1 MEEQIRKQLK
11 SIMQQEVVLATGC
24 TEPGA
29 VALCVAKAVETLG
42 FEPTTINIK
51 LSKNVYKN
59 AMGVG
64 IPGTGMIGLPIA
76 VAMAVTHGDSSRGLE
91 VLTLPADQ
99 VEEAKQWLA
108 NNAGKINIGVKET
121 SDKLYIE
128 CNVSSA
134 SCCAAEAS
142 TATAVI
148 AKRHTNFIFIKK
160 DDTVLLDHKIGLFQE
175 QAGDD
180 NPQEDNKQRLEL
192 TARMVYDYATTAPL
206 EELKWLL
213 DTVEYNAAASECG
226 LSGMGLHTGEILME
240 QARGDMVH
248 TVVART
254 VAASDARM
262 DGCTKP
268 VYSNSGSGNQG
279 ITCTLP
285 SYYYGKLKGCS
296 EEQILRA
303 LTMNHL
309 MSIYIK
315 RGIGRLSALCGI
327 VNATMGCA
335 AALTYLEGSERGV
348 RGSERGVK
356 GTNEGGEGSERGVR
370 GSESG
375 VKGTNLYEQVCY
387 AMKNMINTIA
397 GMVCDGA
404 KPSCAL
410 KMSVGL
416 YSAFVCAELAVHN
429 RVVDRTDGLSESDI
443 DCSIRNL
450 GRLGKEGMNQTDD
463 MILDIMTHKR

>member
-1 MEEQIRKQLK
+1 MDKELREQIRD
-11 SIMQQEVVLATGC
+11 IMRHEVVPATGC

-29 VALCVAKAVETLG
+29 VALCVAKAVEMLG
-42 FEPTTINIK
+42 EEPVHVVLR
-51 LSKNVYKN
+51 LSKNVFKN

-76 VAMAVTHGDSSRGLE
+76 VAMAVVHGDSKRGLE
-91 VLTLPADQ
+91 VLTMPEEQVAD
-99 VEEAKQWLA
+99 AKCWLA
-108 NNAGKINIGVKET
+108 NHADVIDISVKDT

-128 CNVSSA
+128 CSVEGGDGTMA
-134 SCCAAEAS
+134 M
-142 TATAVI
+142 AVI
-148 AKRHTNFIFIKK
+148 AKRHTNFIFLKK
-160 DDTVLLDHKIGLFQE
+160 DDRVLLDHKQGLFQE
-175 QAGDD
+175 QDNDD
-180 NPQEDNKQRLEL
+180 DPAEDNKQRLEL
-192 TARMVYDYATTAPL
+192 TARMVYDYATMAPL
-206 EELKWLL
+206 DELEWLKE
-213 DTVEYNAAASECG
+213 TVVYNDAASECG
-226 LSGMGLHTGEILME
+226 LVGMGLHTGQILME

-279 ITCTLP
+279 ICCTLP
-285 SYYYGKLKGCS
+285 TYYYGTLKGCS
-296 EEQILRA
+296 DEQILRA
-303 LTMNHL
+303 LTMSHL

-327 VNATMGCA
+327 VNATMGVS
-335 AALTYLEGSERGV
+335 AALTYLEG
-348 RGSERGVK
+348 
-356 GTNEGGEGSERGVR
+356 GTF
-370 GSESG
+370 
-375 VKGTNLYEQVCY
+375 EQTGY
-387 AMKNMINTIA
+387 ALKNMINTIA

-416 YSAFVCAELAVHN
+416 YSAFVCSELAVHS
-429 RVVDRTDGLSESDI
+429 RVVDNTDGLSEADL

-450 GRLGKEGMNQTDD
+450 GRLGKDGMNQTDD
-463 MILDIMTHKR
+463 MILDIMTHKRNA

>member
-1 MEEQIRKQLK
+1 MEENIRKQLK
-11 SIMQQEVVLATGC
+11 EIMQQEVVLATGC

-42 FEPTTINIK
+42 CEPTTISLK

-91 VLTLPADQ
+91 VLTVPAEQ
-99 VEEAKQWLA
+99 VEDAKRWLV
-108 NNAGKINIGVKET
+108 NNADRISIGVKET

-128 CNVSSA
+128 CSVASGQGSA
-134 SCCAAEAS
+134 
-142 TATAVI
+142 TTVI
-148 AKRHTNFIFIKK
+148 AKRHTNFVFIKK

-175 QAGDD
+175 QDNDD
-180 NPQEDNKQRLEL
+180 NPSEDNKQRLEL

-206 EELKWLL
+206 NELQWLM
-213 DTVEYNAAASECG
+213 DTVEYNTAASECG
-226 LSGMGLHTGEILME
+226 LTGMGLHTGEILME

-296 EEQILRA
+296 DEQILRA
-303 LTMNHL
+303 LTLNHL

-327 VNATMGCA
+327 VNATMGGA
-335 AALTYLEGSERGV
+335 AALTYLEG
-348 RGSERGVK
+348 
-356 GTNEGGEGSERGVR
+356 GG
-370 GSESG
+370 
-375 VKGTNLYEQVCY
+375 YEQVCY

-416 YSAFVCAELAVHN
+416 YSAFVCAELAVHD

-450 GRLGKEGMNQTDD
+450 GRLGKDGMNQTDD
-463 MILDIMTHKR
+463 MILDIMTHKK

>member
-1 MEEQIRKQLK
+1 MDKELREQIRD
-11 SIMQQEVVLATGC
+11 IMQHEVVPATGC

-29 VALCVAKAVETLG
+29 VALCVAKAVELLGCEPAHVTLR
-42 FEPTTINIK
+42 
-51 LSKNVYKN
+51 LSKNVFKN

-76 VAMAVTHGDSSRGLE
+76 VAMAVVHGDSRRGLE
-91 VLTLPADQ
+91 VLTMPAGQ
-99 VEEAKQWLA
+99 VDDAKRWLA
-108 NNAGKINIGVKET
+108 NHGDTVDISVKES
-121 SDKLYIE
+121 SDKLYVE
-128 CNVSSA
+128 CSVVSGRCS
-134 SCCAAEAS
+134 
-142 TATAVI
+142 ATAVI
-148 AKRHTNFIFIKK
+148 AKRHNNFVFLKK
-160 DDTVLLDHKIGLFQE
+160 DDQVLLDHHQGLFQE
-175 QAGDD
+175 QVDD
-180 NPQEDNKQRLEL
+180 DDPKEDCRQRLEL
-192 TARMVYDYATTAPL
+192 SARMVYDYATTAPL
-206 EELKWLL
+206 DELEWLRA
-213 DTVEYNAAASECG
+213 TVQLNDAASECG
-226 LSGMGLHTGEILME
+226 LAGMGLHTGQILME

-279 ITCTLP
+279 ICCTLP
-285 SYYYGKLKGCS
+285 TYYYGRMKGCS
-296 EEQILRA
+296 DEQILRA
-303 LTMNHL
+303 LTMSHL

-327 VNATMGCA
+327 VNATMGVS
-335 AALTYLEGSERGV
+335 AALTYLEG
-348 RGSERGVK
+348 GSF
-356 GTNEGGEGSERGVR
+356 
-370 GSESG
+370 
-375 VKGTNLYEQVCY
+375 EQVGY

-416 YSAFVCAELAVHN
+416 YSAFVCSELAVHC
-429 RVVDRTDGLSESDI
+429 RVVDCTDGLSESDL

-450 GRLGKEGMNQTDD
+450 GRLGKDGMNQTDD
-463 MILDIMTHKR
+463 MILDIMTHKRS

>member
-1 MEEQIRKQLK
+1 MEENIRKQLK
-11 SIMQQEVVLATGC
+11 EIMQQEVVLATGC

-42 FEPTTINIK
+42 CEPESITLK

-91 VLTLPADQ
+91 VLTIPPKQ

-108 NNAGKINIGVKET
+108 NNADRINIDVKET

-128 CNVSSA
+128 CSVCGCNKA
-134 SCCAAEAS
+134 
-142 TATAVI
+142 ATAVI

-160 DDTVLLDHKIGLFQE
+160 DDHILLDHKQGLFQE
-175 QAGDD
+175 QDNDD
-180 NPQEDNKQRLEL
+180 NPQEDNRQRLEL

-206 EELKWLL
+206 DELRWLM

-226 LSGMGLHTGEILME
+226 LEGMGLHTGEILME

-262 DGCTKP
+262 DGCTRP

-296 EEQILRA
+296 DEQILRA

-327 VNATMGCA
+327 VNATMGA
-335 AALTYLEGSERGV
+335 SAALTYLEG
-348 RGSERGVK
+348 
-356 GTNEGGEGSERGVR
+356 GG
-370 GSESG
+370 
-375 VKGTNLYEQVCY
+375 YEQICY
-387 AMKNMINTIA
+387 SMKNMINTIA

-416 YSAFVCAELAVHN
+416 YSAFVCAELAVHD

-450 GRLGKEGMNQTDD
+450 GRLGKDGMNQTDD
-463 MILDIMTHKR
+463 MILDIMTHKK

>member
-1 MEEQIRKQLK
+1 MDKELREQIVALMRR
-11 SIMQQEVVLATGC
+11 EVVPATGC

-29 VALCVAKAVETLG
+29 VALCVAKTVETLG
-42 FEPTTINIK
+42 CEPEHVTLR
-51 LSKNVYKN
+51 LSKNVFKN

-76 VAMAVTHGDSSRGLE
+76 VAMAVTHGESQRGLE
-91 VLTLPADQ
+91 VLTMPEEQVAD
-99 VEEAKQWLA
+99 AKRWLA
-108 NNAGKINIGVKET
+108 NHGDSIDISVKEI

-128 CNVSSA
+128 CTATAAVGGRRSA
-134 SCCAAEAS
+134 
-142 TATAVI
+142 ATAVI
-148 AKRHTNFIFIKK
+148 AKRHTNFVFLKK
-160 DDTVLLDHKIGLFQE
+160 DGDVLQDHHIGLFQE
-175 QAGDD
+175 QDYDD
-180 NPQEDNKQRLEL
+180 DPKEDNKQRLEL

-206 EELKWLL
+206 GELEWLRE
-213 DTVEYNAAASECG
+213 TVAYNSAASECG
-226 LSGMGLHTGEILME
+226 LQGMGLHTGEILME

-279 ITCTLP
+279 ICCTLP
-285 SYYYGKLKGCS
+285 TYYYGTLKGCS
-296 EEQILRA
+296 DEQIMRA
-303 LTMNHL
+303 LTMSHL

-327 VNATMGCA
+327 VNATMGVSA
-335 AALTYLEGSERGV
+335 GLTYLEG
-348 RGSERGVK
+348 GSF
-356 GTNEGGEGSERGVR
+356 
-370 GSESG
+370 
-375 VKGTNLYEQVCY
+375 EQIGF

-416 YSAFVCAELAVHN
+416 YSAFVCAELAVHS
-429 RVVDRTDGLSESDI
+429 RVVDATDGLSESDL
-443 DCSIRNL
+443 DCSIHNL
-450 GRLGKEGMNQTDD
+450 GRLGKDGMNQTDD
-463 MILDIMTHKR
+463 MILDIMTHKRG

>member
-1 MEEQIRKQLK
+1 MEERIRKQLK
-11 SIMQQEVVLATGC
+11 EIMQQEVVLATGC

-29 VALCVAKAVETLG
+29 VALCVAKACETLG
-42 FEPTTINIK
+42 EKPVSIRLR

-76 VAMAVTHGDSSRGLE
+76 VAMAVTHGVSSRGLE
-91 VLTLPADQ
+91 VQTIPDEQ

-108 NNAGKINIGVKET
+108 NNADKIEIGVKET

-128 CNVSSA
+128 CGVQGSA
-134 SCCAAEAS
+134 KENSAV
-142 TATAVI
+142 AVI

-160 DDTVLLDHKIGLFQE
+160 NDRVLLDHKQGLFQE
-175 QAGDD
+175 QDNDD
-180 NPQEDNKQRLEL
+180 NPEEDNKQRLEL

-206 EELKWLL
+206 EELQWLL
-213 DTVEYNAAASECG
+213 DTVEYNTAASECG
-226 LSGMGLHTGEILME
+226 LTGMGLHTGEILME

-285 SYYYGKLKGCS
+285 SYYYGKLKGCND
-296 EEQILRA
+296 EQILRA

-327 VNATMGCA
+327 VNATMGA
-335 AALTYLEGSERGV
+335 SAALTYLEG
-348 RGSERGVK
+348 
-356 GTNEGGEGSERGVR
+356 GG
-370 GSESG
+370 
-375 VKGTNLYEQVCY
+375 YEQVCY
-387 AMKNMINTIA
+387 AMKNMINTLA

-416 YSAFVCAELAVHN
+416 YSAFVCSELAVHN
-429 RVVDRTDGLSESDI
+429 RVVDCTDGLSESDI

-450 GRLGKEGMNQTDD
+450 GRLGKDGMNQTDD
-463 MILDIMTHKR
+463 MILDIMTHKK

>member
-1 MEEQIRKQLK
+1 MDKVVCCRLDRQLREQIKGILQH
-11 SIMQQEVVLATGC
+11 EVVKATGC

-42 FEPTTINIK
+42 GEPQRIRLR
-51 LSKNVYKN
+51 LSKNVFKN

-76 VAMAVTHGDSSRGLE
+76 VAMAVVHGDSKRGLE
-91 VLTLPADQ
+91 VLTMPDTE
-99 VEEAKQWLA
+99 VEDAKQWLA
-108 NNAGKINIGVKET
+108 NNADKIDIGVKET

-128 CNVSSA
+128 CIVEGDGHVA
-134 SCCAAEAS
+134 V
-142 TATAVI
+142 AVI
-148 AKRHTNFIFIKK
+148 AKRHTNFIFLKR
-160 DDTVLLDHKIGLFQE
+160 DDKVLLDHKQGLFQE
-175 QAGDD
+175 QDYDD
-180 NPQEDNKQRLEL
+180 DPKEDNKQRLEL

-206 EELKWLL
+206 DELEWLEE
-213 DTVEYNAAASECG
+213 TVVYNNAASECG
-226 LSGMGLHTGEILME
+226 LEGMGLHTGQILME

-285 SYYYGKLKGCS
+285 PYYYGKLNGNS
-296 EEQILRA
+296 DEQILRA
-303 LTMNHL
+303 LTMSHL

-327 VNATMGCA
+327 VNATMGVS
-335 AALTYLEGSERGV
+335 AALTYLEG
-348 RGSERGVK
+348 
-356 GTNEGGEGSERGVR
+356 GTF
-370 GSESG
+370 
-375 VKGTNLYEQVCY
+375 EQTGY
-387 AMKNMINTIA
+387 ALKNMINTIA

-416 YSAFVCAELAVHN
+416 YSAFVCAELAVHS
-429 RVVDRTDGLSESDI
+429 RVVDSTDGLSESDL
-443 DCSIRNL
+443 DCSIHNL

-463 MILDIMTHKR
+463 MILDIMTHKRN

>member
-11 SIMQQEVVLATGC
+11 EIMQQEVVLATGC

-42 FEPTTINIK
+42 FEPTAITLK

-91 VLTLPADQ
+91 VLTIPADQ
-99 VEEAKQWLA
+99 VEDAKQWLA
-108 NNAGKINIGVKET
+108 DNAGKINIGIKET

-128 CNVSSA
+128 CSVSSA
-134 SCCAAEAS
+134 SCCSATAS

-160 DDTVLLDHKIGLFQE
+160 DDQILLDHKQGLFQE
-175 QAGDD
+175 QDNDD

-206 EELKWLL
+206 DELEWLR
-213 DTVEYNAAASECG
+213 DTVEYNTAASQCG

-285 SYYYGKLKGCS
+285 AYYYGTYKGCS
-296 EEQILRA
+296 DEQIMRA
-303 LTMNHL
+303 VTMNHL

-327 VNATMGCA
+327 VNATMGVS
-335 AALTYLEGSERGV
+335 AALTYLEG
-348 RGSERGVK
+348 
-356 GTNEGGEGSERGVR
+356 GG
-370 GSESG
+370 
-375 VKGTNLYEQVCY
+375 YEQVCY
-387 AMKNMINTIA
+387 AMKNMINTLA

-416 YSAFVCAELAVHN
+416 YSAFVCAELAVHD

-450 GRLGKEGMNQTDD
+450 GRLGKDGMNQTDD
-463 MILDIMTHKR
+463 MILDIMTHKK

>member
-1 MEEQIRKQLK
+1 MHFNYNCNNILYLSMDKGLREQIKDILQH
-11 SIMQQEVVLATGC
+11 EVLLATGC

-29 VALCVAKAVETLG
+29 VALCVAKACETLG
-42 FEPTTINIK
+42 DEPTSICLR
-51 LSKNVYKN
+51 LSKNVFKN

-76 VAMAVTHGDSSRGLE
+76 VAMAVTHGDSRRGLE
-91 VLTLPADQ
+91 VLTLPPEYIDD
-99 VEEAKQWLA
+99 AKRWLA
-108 NNAGKINIGVKET
+108 NNSGKIDISVKDT

-128 CNVSSA
+128 CYVCSEVGGKKS
-134 SCCAAEAS
+134 EAV
-142 TATAVI
+142 AVI
-148 AKRHTNFIFIKK
+148 AKRHNNFVFLKK
-160 DDTVLLDHKIGLFQE
+160 DDKTLLDIKQGLFQE
-175 QAGDD
+175 QDNDD
-180 NPQEDNKQRLEL
+180 DPQEDNKQRVEL

-206 EELKWLL
+206 EELEFMW
-213 DTVEYNAAASECG
+213 DTVKYNDAASECG
-226 LSGMGLHTGEILME
+226 LEGMGLHTGQILME

-254 VAASDARM
+254 AAASDARM

-285 SYYYGKLKGCS
+285 PYYYGKLKGCND
-296 EEQILRA
+296 EQILRA
-303 LTMNHL
+303 LTMSHL

-327 VNATMGCA
+327 VNATMGVS
-335 AALTYLEGSERGV
+335 AALTYLEG
-348 RGSERGVK
+348 
-356 GTNEGGEGSERGVR
+356 GTFEHTG
-370 GSESG
+370 
-375 VKGTNLYEQVCY
+375 Y

-416 YSAFVCAELAVHN
+416 YSAFVCSELAVHN
-429 RVVDRTDGLSESDI
+429 KVVDSTDGLSESDI
-443 DCSIRNL
+443 DCSIHNL

-463 MILDIMTHKR
+463 CILDIMTHKRN